1 MAGLTTWVVVA
12 NDDGDVASPTPTS
25 AGPTAGTDD
34 AACSPAVAAGPA
46 EVGQPA
52 PEFRLRGLDGG
63 CVDLAELRGKPVIVN
78 FWASW
83 CFPCRQEMPLL
94 RDGYEKYRDQ
104 GLEIVGIPFR
114 DIDSDSRAFA
124 AKYGATWL
132 LAKDVEGA
140 TAKAY
145 GVRPIPQ
152 SVFIRRDG
160 TIASRVRGMTT
171 KDFDREVRKIVDAGS
186 AATTTTTGG

>member
-1 MAGLTTWVVVA
+1 VAGLTTWVVVA
-12 NDDGDVASPTPTS
+12 NDDGNVASPTS
-25 AGPTAGTDD
+25 AGPTGDTED
-34 AACSPAVAAGPA
+34 AACTPAVAPGPA

-63 CVDLAELRGKPVIVN
+63 CVDLADLRGKPVIVN

-94 RDGYEKYRDQ
+94 RDGYAKYRDQ

-132 LAKDVEGA
+132 LAKDVDGA

-171 KDFDREVRKIVDAGS
+171 KDFNREVRKIVAEGS
-186 AATTTTTGG
+186 AATTTTAGG